1 MYKFFKNQNMTTQKN
16 IKHLLIVA
24 IVASSIM
31 FMINFDAAYA
41 HLSFQIVPGS
51 GVFKGSGG
59 SITSGTGSAPTNGN
73 HTIRIVIG
81 ETDEPAYT
89 GGIHDLEIRMTHM
102 QTSFGVNNAH
112 KDQTKVAYQTSDF
125 SPVGKVLKVDAYF
138 FPASTLYSYT
148 AGGKALY
155 GGVKYDNSNSN
166 PGANTAGFWCD
177 SSGTVT
183 SNVLTG
189 NAYNCVPNSGG
200 SFGYTDS
207 RTNMFAKPLSAHEVP
222 TGFNLD
228 GTYRQNT
235 RQHYTQ
241 QGLTLYHIYG
251 SLNYYN
257 DTSIGLTNINMWTD
271 GKNIKTLS
279 LSQGT
284 NYTNSV
290 KQTYTGNIANRTA
303 TISSGFG
310 LSNFTSSPGGGYS
323 QGIAWPDDSAGTNEQ
338 TYPTDIRTAIG
349 QIRDN
354 TWDIWNVLEQ
364 ITNGLNAM
372 SDFLPKV
379 QDHTP
384 RNYTNP
390 GPTSSGQYTFP

>member
-1 MYKFFKNQNMTTQKN
+1 MITQKN

-24 IVASSIM
+24 IVASSVM

-41 HLSFQIVPGS
+41 HMSFDIVPGS

-59 SITSGTGSAPTNGN
+59 SISSGTGTAPTNGN
-73 HTIRIVIG
+73 HTVRVVIG

-112 KDQTKVAYQTSDF
+112 KDQTKTAYQQSDF
-125 SPVGKVLKVDAYF
+125 SPTGKILKVDAYF
-138 FPASTLYSYT
+138 YPASTLYSYT
-148 AGGKALY
+148 SGGKALY
-155 GGVKYDNSNSN
+155 GGVKYDNSGTN
-166 PGANTAGFWCD
+166 PGANTAGFWCN
-177 SSGTVT
+177 SSGTVS
-183 SNVLTG
+183 SNVLIG
-189 NAYNCVPNSGG
+189 NANNCVPNAGG

-207 RTNMFAKPLSAHEVP
+207 RTDMFGRPLAAHEVP
-222 TGFNLD
+222 IGFNLD
-228 GTYRQNT
+228 GTYRQST

-241 QGLTLYHIYG
+241 QGLTLYHVYG
-251 SLNYYN
+251 SINYYN
-257 DTSIGLTNINMWTD
+257 DTSIGLTNINLWTD

-284 NYTNSV
+284 NYTNNV
-290 KQTYTGNIANRTA
+290 KQTYTGSVTNRTA
-303 TISSGFG
+303 TISGGFG
-310 LSNFTSSPGGGYS
+310 LGNFTSSPTTNGYS
-323 QGIAWPDDSAGTNEQ
+323 QGIAWPDNSAGTNEQ

-354 TWDIWNVLEQ
+354 TWDIWNVLED
-364 ITNGLNAM
+364 IANAINTLNPVPGNPIA
-372 SDFLPKV
+372 D
-379 QDHTP
+379 QAP

-390 GPTSSGQYTFP
+390 GPTSNGQYTFP

>member
-1 MYKFFKNQNMTTQKN
+1 MITQKN
-16 IKHLLIVA
+16 IKRLLIVVT
-24 IVASSIM
+24 VASSVM

-41 HLSFQIVPGS
+41 HMSFDIVPGS

-59 SITSGTGSAPTNGN
+59 SISSGTGTAPTNGN
-73 HTIRIVIG
+73 HTVRIVIG

-112 KDQTKVAYQTSDF
+112 RDQTKTAYQQSDF
-125 SPVGKVLKVDAYF
+125 SPTGKVLKVDTYF
-138 FPASTLYSYT
+138 YPASTLYSYT
-148 AGGKALY
+148 DGGKALY
-155 GGVKYDNSNSN
+155 GGVKYDNSGTN
-166 PGANTAGFWCD
+166 PGANTAGFWCN
-177 SSGTVT
+177 SSGTVS

-189 NAYNCVPNSGG
+189 NANNCVPNAGG

-207 RTNMFAKPLSAHEVP
+207 RTGMFGRPLSAHEVP
-222 TGFNLD
+222 AGFNLD
-228 GTYRQNT
+228 GTYRQST

-241 QGLTLYHIYG
+241 QGLTLYHVYG
-251 SLNYYN
+251 SINYYN
-257 DTSIGLTNINMWTD
+257 DTSIGLTNINLWTD

-284 NYTNSV
+284 NYTNNV
-290 KQTYTGNIANRTA
+290 KQTYTGSVANRTA
-303 TISSGFG
+303 TISGGFG
-310 LSNFTSSPGGGYS
+310 LGNFTSSPTTNGYS
-323 QGIAWPDDSAGTNEQ
+323 QGIAWPDNSAGTNEQ

-354 TWDIWNVLEQ
+354 TWDIWNVLED
-364 ITNGLNAM
+364 IANAINTLNPVPGNPIA
-372 SDFLPKV
+372 D
-379 QDHTP
+379 QTP

-390 GPTSSGQYTFP
+390 GPTSNGQYTFP